1 MVELVWGGRWGI
13 FGGDASMWLFIV
25 VLFVRVEEL
34 GDGIYMFVRG
44 DWLSDCCVVVLENE
58 TLRIG

>member
-1 MVELVWGGRWGI
+1 
-13 FGGDASMWLFIV
+13 MWLFIV

-58 TLRIG
+58 TLRIGQEGFVGRAR